1 MKPIKLTESEKLDI
15 LRLHNSSIIIEQST
29 GKTIADIQKLVGAN
43 PDNKLGPKTLAA
55 IKTKLGQP
63 DKVTTTP
70 TTTTSSTET
79 TKTEL
84 PMSLKFFSALI
95 SFSLSRWC
103 KPIEGS
109 SRMYKTFTNCE
120 PIWVANLMRCASP
133 PDSDLEIL
141 SKFKYSNP
149 TSNKN
154 PILDLISLS
163 ISDAIVFC
171 LSEIPFSIPPRSIL
185 SQSCP
190 PSDTGACSLLRD
202 VLI

>member
-84 PMSLKFFSALI
+84 PSDFGQI
-95 SFSLSRWC
+95 
-103 KPIEGS
+103 KPIEMSQVKVGGL
-109 SRMYKTFTNCE
+109 KVDGGKVTGVT
-120 PIWVANLMRCASP
+120 
-133 PDSDLEIL
+133 
-141 SKFKYSNP
+141 
-149 TSNKN
+149 TSTTQDK
-154 PILDLISLS
+154 SEEKV
-163 ISDAIVFC
+163 SDAIDSRNV
-171 LSEIPFSIPPRSIL
+171 
-185 SQSCP
+185 
-190 PSDTGACSLLRD
+190 
-202 VLI
+202 